1 VQFSDTNSDIVD
13 DDPQEEGGRC
23 RARSIHINHKNFTAG
38 GRGGFSVQMQA
49 MEDAVEI
56 VSIRGMSPRE
66 ELRGGRSLGRA
77 QGFQIRLQEMREDEF
92 GDYVSKPSENVP

>member
-1 VQFSDTNSDIVD
+1 
-13 DDPQEEGGRC
+13 
-23 RARSIHINHKNFTAG
+23 
-38 GRGGFSVQMQA
+38 

-66 ELRGGRSLGRA
+66 ELRGGRSIDRS
-77 QGFQIRLQEMREDEF
+77 QGFQIRLQEMREDDI